1 MLFGA
6 VTVIVVIA
14 SADPRDGSTEAMER
28 ALRSAVGERASVVV
42 KVARDGEAEE
52 TSPPPRSDASS
63 VVGVITWSDHHRRA
77 TLRFTTNGRAS
88 DRELRFDASDAPAER
103 GRTIGFAVASMVP
116 EEEAAHEAKAAPTP
130 APATPPTT
138 TTAISLPPPSATM
151 PLAAESP
158 TARRRDPTSTFA
170 LDLSASGA
178 VGIDGYGGGFG
189 GVLAGRI
196 PIGHGFAIRIGLSA
210 RLGEVSPAQATSRAY
225 AAAGGIAWQTWPS
238 ASRAFGVGA
247 RVDALLLRHEMVH
260 FSADDPDNVSRSR
273 FLPGIDL
280 LLEGA
285 LRLADHAALVVAFGP
300 EIAFGTTNIVVRGGE
315 VGVVPPLRLCAEG
328 GVRVSF

>member
-14 SADPRDGSTEAMER
+14 SADPRDGSTEAMDR

-42 KVARDGEAEE
+42 KVAREGEAEE
-52 TSPPPRSDASS
+52 PSPPPRSDASS

-116 EEEAAHEAKAAPTP
+116 EDDATHEPAAKPATAPPTP
-130 APATPPTT
+130 TTPPV
-138 TTAISLPPPSATM
+138 ALPPRASTTPF
-151 PLAAESP
+151 AAESP
-158 TARRRDPTSTFA
+158 SAPRRDPTTTFA

-178 VGIDGYGGGFG
+178 VGIEGYGGGFG

-196 PIGHGFAIRIGLSA
+196 PVGHGFAIRLGLSA

-247 RVDALLLRHEMVH
+247 RVDALLLRQEMVH
-260 FSADDPDNVSRSR
+260 FSADDPDDVSRSR
-273 FLPGIDL
+273 LLPGIDI

-285 LRLADHAALVVAFGP
+285 LRLADHAALVLAFGP